1 MYTPLHDW
9 TVSLFS
15 PVLLWSTQKF
25 SVTLCLLPL
34 LPNFVQFCI
43 LRKCFAVSCSVASV
57 WCLCACGENHND
69 MVQKGLINNSCN
81 QWAARVSDLKVTGYH
96 SQNLA
101 GNLRGLT
108 MPVQLLLGGC
118 SSHLTVHICVM
129 PFDLSF
135 VFCSFSWA
143 NAHNLKTSSLTSC
156 WTTTSRL
163 CNPMILWN
171 QTSRLK
177 DLVPILFKLH

>member
-101 GNLRGLT
+101 GNLRGWLC
-108 MPVQLLLGGC
+108 LC
-118 SSHLTVHICVM
+118 N
-129 PFDLSF
+129 
-135 VFCSFSWA
+135 CSFEV
-143 NAHNLKTSSLTSC
+143 AHRISLCTFVSCLSTYPLCFAALAELMHTTLKHQV
-156 WTTTSRL
+156 WHHAEQQ
-163 CNPMILWN
+163 PQDYAILWSYEIRR
-171 QTSRLK
+171 Q
-177 DLVPILFKLH
+177 D